1 MTKHAM
7 FRKKGTTY
15 GIGNNTLGFIFATK
29 RRSGPN
35 LRSSLNDQIRKGGEG
50 EIKGKIDTGER
61 EGKRKENNINN
72 CRTPMKEKR
81 EKK

>member
-15 GIGNNTLGFIFATK
+15 GKGNNTLGLIFATK

-35 LRSSLNDQIRKGGEG
+35 LTSSLNDQIRKGGKEG
-50 EIKGKIDTGER
+50 IKGKIDMG
-61 EGKRKENNINN
+61 
-72 CRTPMKEKR
+72 
-81 EKK
+81 